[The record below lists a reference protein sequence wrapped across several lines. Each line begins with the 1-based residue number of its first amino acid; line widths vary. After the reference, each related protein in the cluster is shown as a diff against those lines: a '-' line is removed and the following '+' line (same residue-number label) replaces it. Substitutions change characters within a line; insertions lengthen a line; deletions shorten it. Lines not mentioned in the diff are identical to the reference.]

1 VCFLTLSCI
10 RQYAQILSFSSLSIL
25 TTICNILHTPSMKPP
40 TFEKINRLS
49 LRESVYRFLLE
60 AIVSGELQ
68 PGQRI
73 RDTDLAAQFGV
84 SRTPVR
90 EALQRLEDEGLVEM
104 LSGALTRVVP
114 LDMQAA
120 QDAFPVVAVLHA
132 LATRLAV
139 GQLTEDDI
147 AALHQANDHFLQ
159 AIATSNVTDA
169 LQADDLFHA
178 LFVRVAHNDEIQRTL
193 KRLMPK
199 VRRLEYARF
208 RSLAG
213 QTSVLQHQAIITACE
228 QGSAELAATLVEQNW
243 LSLGQLIVTSFS
255 YPEKA
260 S

>member
-1 VCFLTLSCI
+1 
-10 RQYAQILSFSSLSIL
+10 
-25 TTICNILHTPSMKPP
+25 MKSPI
-40 TFEKINRLS
+40 FEKIDRIS
-49 LRESVYRFLLE
+49 LREQVYSLIQQ

-73 RDTDLAAQFGV
+73 RDIDLATQFGV

-147 AALHQANDHFLQ
+147 TALRRANDNLI
-159 AIATSNVTDA
+159 IALETHNVTDA
-169 LQADDLFHA
+169 LQADGMFHNI
-178 LFVRVAHNDEIQRTL
+178 FIRVANNHEIQHTL
-193 KRLMPK
+193 EYLMPK
-199 VRRLEYARF
+199 VRRLEYAQF
-208 RSLAG
+208 SSLAG
-213 QTSVLQHQAIITACE
+213 HTSVLQHQTIIAACE
-228 QGSAELAATLVEQNW
+228 QGSPERAATLAEQNW
-243 LSLGQLIVTSFS
+243 LSLGQLIVRSFS
-255 YPEKA
+255 QNEKA